1 MGRVVV
7 GRATGRSIR
16 SDGNGLSDIGEEG
29 FLPVLLV
36 ESFLE
41 FGCDDLG
48 STLSSLGRVRSTPGH
63 SLDSRDD
70 IDSLR
75 GREIDVA
82 GRGRRGGRRRTDSES
97 TDRFGRDEELETG
110 VLGVGFVPNLFR
122 KQFLKQVLIATR

>member
-48 STLSSLGRVRSTPGH
+48 STLSSLGRVGST
-63 SLDSRDD
+63 SSEAFDSRNY
-70 IDSLR
+70 IHRASR
-75 GREIDVA
+75 REVDVA
-82 GRGRRGGRRRTDSES
+82 GRG
-97 TDRFGRDEELETG
+97 
-110 VLGVGFVPNLFR
+110 
-122 KQFLKQVLIATR
+122 